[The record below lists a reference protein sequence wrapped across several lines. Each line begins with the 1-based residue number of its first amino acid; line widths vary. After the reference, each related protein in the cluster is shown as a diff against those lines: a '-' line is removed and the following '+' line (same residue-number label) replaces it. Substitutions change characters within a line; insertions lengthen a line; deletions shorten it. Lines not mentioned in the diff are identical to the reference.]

1 MRQGRGAG
9 RGTALAAVLWSIVA
23 ALPASAG
30 EALTPAV
37 ILQPEIRG
45 PAELE
50 RRKAELHA
58 LLTDTAGDLQL
69 SIALGG
75 EPVEAASE
83 RNLARIAHEQDQLIV
98 LPTVRALDDERVEL
112 RIVAARPD
120 SKVLSVRVAEV
131 AMDELDVRAVV
142 MLRDVV
148 RAAPGA
154 APPPEPPPVGQLA
167 VPVTSEGRFV
177 FAVNGTL
184 YGGFVGYS
192 LQRASGSDDPR
203 LLYPLVALG
212 AGVGLGATLI
222 VADEWDVDTGDA
234 WYLAGAWWPAV
245 AGHLLYEGRFGDTS
259 SATADEAW
267 SFGLVGSLTG
277 ITVATTGLISGNI
290 GDSGA
295 VFAHSGGAL
304 GLMVGGLADIAVSGD
319 HETIPFAGMGYGAA
333 SGWLLGSAAAML
345 FKPSPGRLLL
355 IDLGIVLGGLAG
367 ASAASPLL
375 FDEPSE
381 DKTRGWVAAAGGG
394 MIAGGV
400 LAGWLTSPDD
410 GEDAPATRF
419 HPPLVGPLPLRAE
432 VGELDPP
439 AYGIHWSAEID

>member
-1 MRQGRGAG
+1 MARRH
-9 RGTALAAVLWSIVA
+9 TALSA
-23 ALPASAG
+23 ALLSILTAAPLSA
-30 EALTPAV
+30 EETPAV
-37 ILQPEIRG
+37 ILQPQISG

-50 RRKAELHA
+50 RRRAELHA
-58 LLTDTAGDLQL
+58 LLTDTAGDLEL
-69 SIALGG
+69 TIELVG
-75 EPVEAASE
+75 EPIDAATE
-83 RNLARIAHEQDQLIV
+83 RTLPRIAREQQKLIV
-98 LPTVRALDDERVEL
+98 LPSLRAIDDERVEL
-112 RIVAARPD
+112 RIVAAWPD
-120 SKVLSVRVAEV
+120 SNVLSVRVAEV
-131 AMDELDVRAVV
+131 AIDELDVRAVV

-148 RAAPGA
+148 QAAPVVA
-154 APPPEPPPVGQLA
+154 TAPEPAQVGKLVTPVK
-167 VPVTSEGRFV
+167 SEGRFV

-184 YGGFVGYS
+184 YGAFVGYS
-192 LQRASGSDDPR
+192 MQRASGSDDPR

-245 AGHLLYEGRFGDTS
+245 AGHLIYEGRFGDTS
-259 SATADEAW
+259 SANADEAW

-319 HETIPFAGMGYGAA
+319 HESIPFAGMGYGVA
-333 SGWLLGSAAAML
+333 SGWLLGSSAAVL
-345 FKPSPGRLLL
+345 FKPSAGRLLFV
-355 IDLGIVLGGLAG
+355 DLGIVLGGLAG

-394 MIAGGV
+394 MVAGGV
-400 LAGWLTSPDD
+400 LAAWLSSPDD
-410 GEDAPATRF
+410 EEVPASSRAPRL
-419 HPPLVGPLPLRAE
+419 HPPLFGPLALRAGIGE
-432 VGELDPP
+432 VDPPAFGVSWSGELD
-439 AYGIHWSAEID
+439 